1 MYNRK
6 KGVDKARGV
15 CYTVQ
20 AVSERHSPSERKAT
34 ARTLKTIQRM
44 IEKFFGACEDRSEG
58 RERVKGSE
66 RVRDPRTVRF
76 EELNARLL
84 KGKRVLWR
92 VLGSRFNGMDKG
104 LNIRV

>member
-6 KGVDKARGV
+6 KGVDKGRGV

-34 ARTLKTIQRM
+34 VRTLKTIQRM
-44 IEKFFGACEDRSEG
+44 IEKFFGACEDRRKLGASEEG
-58 RERVKGSE
+58 RAGERPANSQIRRVK
-66 RVRDPRTVRF
+66 RRMI
-76 EELNARLL
+76 
-84 KGKRVLWR
+84 KRKR
-92 VLGSRFNGMDKG
+92 GQTDKG